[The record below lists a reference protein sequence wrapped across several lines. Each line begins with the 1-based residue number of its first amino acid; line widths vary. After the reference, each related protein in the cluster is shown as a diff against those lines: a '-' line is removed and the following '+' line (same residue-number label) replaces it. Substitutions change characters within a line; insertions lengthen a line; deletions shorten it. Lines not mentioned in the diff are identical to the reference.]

1 MNKLK
6 HMSHIV
12 NRAIGTLVEIL
23 DEKVSRNAE
32 FDIFK
37 MFQGLTCDVIGECA
51 LAMKVNISE
60 TFKTFRFDKFSVR
73 ILVKNGITYICNVL
87 FRLTAKEIL
96 TTFFSNRFDSFWTMQ
111 STQVIK

>member
-12 NRAIGTLVEIL
+12 NEAISTLIDIME
-23 DEKVSRNAE
+23 DKVAKDQE

-51 LAMKVNISE
+51 LATKVI
-60 TFKTFRFDKFSVR
+60 
-73 ILVKNGITYICNVL
+73 
-87 FRLTAKEIL
+87 
-96 TTFFSNRFDSFWTMQ
+96 
-111 STQVIK
+111 